1 LKSISVQL
9 LAVHKLEWE
18 GLMKT
23 ALDTIATRGIVEL
36 LPEHH
41 LFLEMRD
48 IHRLVARGAYRLFT
62 DGGFIFGHDL
72 DDWLRAERELLHPA
86 PIELSETD
94 SQFTLRVELPGF
106 REDEILVAVGLLDVI
121 ISAER
126 QVNVKRKKANVL
138 YSECRSKRVFRS
150 WHLPGPI
157 NSGKVSRRLSD
168 GVLEIKLPRSVTRS
182 SGRLAAYN
190 IRADSSLNCIESL
203 LQLHATNS
211 WRLPTKVLSPPS
223 DR

>member
-1 LKSISVQL
+1 
-9 LAVHKLEWE
+9 
-18 GLMKT
+18 MKA

-48 IHRLVARGAYRLFT
+48 IHRLVARRAYRLFT
-62 DGGFIFGHDL
+62 EGGFIHGHDL

-121 ISAER
+121 IFAER
-126 QVNVKRKKANVL
+126 QVDAKRKKANVL
-138 YSECRSKRVFRS
+138 YSEWRSKRVFRS

-157 NSGKVSRRLSD
+157 NSCKASRRLSD
-168 GVLEIKLPRSVTRS
+168 GVLEITLPKSVTRS
-182 SGRLAAYN
+182 SGRLAA
-190 IRADSSLNCIESL
+190 
-203 LQLHATNS
+203 
-211 WRLPTKVLSPPS
+211 
-223 DR
+223 